1 MQEQEEQSI
10 LEAEIKKVP
19 QKMEGRKLL
28 FKGLFVERG
37 HQDGDDVTQES
48 DIQDDV

>member
-10 LEAEIKKVP
+10 LEAEIKEVP
-19 QKMEGRKLL
+19 QKMEGRKL
-28 FKGLFVERG
+28 KGLFVERG
-37 HQDGDDVTQES
+37 DQDGDDVTQES